1 MTNRFFRIA
10 VSVGIG
16 RLLCSLLLVGLP
28 LTVPAQIKCWQNDK
42 GETEC
47 GSTVPPEYVKTGHK
61 ELNEQGLT
69 VNQVDRELTD
79 EELVQRQEQRKQDEI
94 REKAEK
100 EQDIRDLVL
109 IQTYTDENEI
119 IRSRDDKIGIIEG
132 QIKLAESRIERL
144 EGQVEFSLG
153 RINAF
158 KQDQQEVPAVL
169 EQKPAYIQPANRRS
183 KNFDRTKAARTGT
196 DPEQLQHG
204 YTAFQGTER
213 IVTCV

>member
-28 LTVPAQIKCWQNDK
+28 STVPAQIKCWQNDK

-79 EELVQRQEQRKQDEI
+79 EELMQRQEQRKQDEI

-100 EQDIRDLVL
+100 EQAIRDLVL

-158 KQDQQEVPAVL
+158 KQNQQEVPTVL
-169 EQKPAYIQPANRRS
+169 EQNLHTFNRQIADQKTLIEQKRREQEQIRSNYSTDIQRFRELKGS
-183 KNFDRTKAARTGT
+183 
-196 DPEQLQHG
+196 
-204 YTAFQGTER
+204 
-213 IVTCV
+213 